1 MSFVI
6 RGLVGAATVAYPAL
20 LQAQSTPVPEP
31 SSVST
36 PPLHVYMRS
45 EGAPLTF
52 SARTESGHFPA
63 QWCVSP
69 CDARLAP
76 GNYRLELNGTTV
88 DGTLSLQRTGT
99 LHGEYRSRAGA
110 RSAAWLALNVGGIIG
125 GVFLTV
131 AGINGASSAYAASGA
146 SLAGAS
152 AIFLLVYRTDRAS
165 VSFTPDPPLD
175 VRGMDPSASL
185 AGSGKLSS
193 ERASVC
199 STRPGLGLRI
209 AF

>member
-20 LQAQSTPVPEP
+20 VQAQTVPMPDVPPVSPA
-31 SSVST
+31 
-36 PPLHVYMRS
+36 PLHVYMRD

-52 SARTESGHFPA
+52 TARTESGQAPV

-76 GNYRLELNGTTV
+76 GNYRLALNGTSAF
-88 DGTLSLQRTGT
+88 GTLSLRRPGT

-131 AGINGASSAYAASGA
+131 AAISGASSAYAASGV

-175 VRGMDPSASL
+175 VRGMPPSARL
-185 AGSGKLSS
+185 AGSGNLSS
-193 ERASVC
+193 ERASIG

>member
-20 LQAQSTPVPEP
+20 VQAQTVPMPDAPPVSPA
-31 SSVST
+31 
-36 PPLHVYMRS
+36 PLHVYMRD

-52 SARTESGHFPA
+52 TARTESGQAPA

-69 CDARLAP
+69 
-76 GNYRLELNGTTV
+76 
-88 DGTLSLQRTGT
+88 
-99 LHGEYRSRAGA
+99 
-110 RSAAWLALNVGGIIG
+110 
-125 GVFLTV
+125 
-131 AGINGASSAYAASGA
+131 SSAYATSGV

-175 VRGMDPSASL
+175 VRGMPPSARL
-185 AGSGKLSS
+185 AGSGNLSS
-193 ERASVC
+193 ERASIG